1 MDSVGRRA
9 KGNLVASSM
18 RTPVVLVHGWAG
30 SAESWQPIRDALDAR
45 AWDAV
50 AVRLPGSPGG
60 DSGPGTV
67 ARAARQLVSVLEGLQ
82 APAVLVGHSMGAQVT
97 LVAHGLVPHLVHSEV
112 VVDAAYAGDADS
124 RQEMADW
131 ATAIERDGLPRV
143 ADFFAS
149 ATVGLSP
156 TDAGRVLADL
166 RATDPVTIASYL
178 RSEYVDP
185 DAIGLGPATERVAHA
200 RRQPVLSLHS
210 TADSVRREAS
220 LFTPAGSV
228 SELWEG
234 HGHYLH
240 LEDPRRFVRTLDA
253 WREAQRADR
262 RDSAGWGMPSGSL
275 GMPAAQR

>member
-1 MDSVGRRA
+1 
-9 KGNLVASSM
+9 M

-30 SAESWQPIRDALDAR
+30 SAESWQPIRDALDAS

-50 AVRLPGSPGG
+50 ALRLPGSPGG
-60 DSGPGTV
+60 DSEPATV
-67 ARAARQLVSVLEGLQ
+67 ARAARQLVSVLEGLP

-124 RQEMADW
+124 RQAMADW
-131 ATAIERDGLPRV
+131 AAAIERDGLPRV
-143 ADFFAS
+143 SEFFAS
-149 ATVGLSP
+149 ATVGLSLL
-156 TDAGRVLADL
+156 DAGRVLADL
-166 RATDPVTIASYL
+166 RATDPAVIASYL

-185 DAIGLGPATERVAHA
+185 DAIGLSPETERVARA

-210 TADSVRREAS
+210 TAESVRREAS
-220 LFTPAGSV
+220 LFAPSGSV
-228 SELWEG
+228 SEMWEG

-253 WREAQRADR
+253 WRAAQRVAR
-262 RDSAGWGMPSGSL
+262 SDSRGRGVPSGSL
-275 GMPAAQR
+275 RMPAAQR